1 MYTRNSYIY
10 NYVDMI
16 DTYMTGESTLI
27 TDRVTSLEHPS
38 KPQGSI
44 IPIYFNIVFVS
55 TCTPLNVFSC
65 LFIVG
70 VAT

>member
-1 MYTRNSYIY
+1 
-10 NYVDMI
+10 MI

-55 TCTPLNVFSC
+55 TPLYVFPC
-65 LFIVG
+65 VFIVG